1 MHIAI
6 VLLIYYSKYLS
17 SLGDVFT
24 KTPTK
29 SLKSRRVKGESFSQR
44 KQSSSPSGLFPYV
57 CFYFT
62 RSKLSG
68 QKLFFSLIFFPLDSG
83 QCGDLL
89 GEFVVFY
96 IQTLFIKKGTQ
107 RVLSSSK
114 KTTASLLLLALFSQT
129 RGVCS

>member
-1 MHIAI
+1 MHIAT

-68 QKLFFSLIFFPLDSG
+68 KKQFFFLIFFPLDSG

-96 IQTLFIKKGTQ
+96 ISHTLY
-107 RVLSSSK
+107 
-114 KTTASLLLLALFSQT
+114 
-129 RGVCS
+129 